1 MSADVK
7 ECRRAVATTEEL
19 AGQPLSDQAG
29 VNLGQ
34 LAAEERQCMQARGY
48 CSMSTYDAGY
58 WANDGKGNYT
68 WHRPVKGAG
77 RQCLEATTREHAGP
91 GKLLAARPPV
101 LIQESSRPRASES
114 SSGALRA
121 LSNACAPRCG
131 GSSATSPRAG
141 VYYLCTKAVE
151 WT

>member
-1 MSADVK
+1 MIRGSTVAAMALLLAGCVVHVPPYRALQGQSVEQMSADVK

-68 WHRPVKGAG
+68 WHGPVKGAG
-77 RQCLEATTREHAGP
+77 RQCLEATTR
-91 GKLLAARPPV
+91 
-101 LIQESSRPRASES
+101 
-114 SSGALRA
+114 
-121 LSNACAPRCG
+121 
-131 GSSATSPRAG
+131 
-141 VYYLCTKAVE
+141 
-151 WT
+151 